1 VERNQSERNQSERNQ
16 SDARDTSLLR
26 SERLFRTTYERAAIG
41 IAHVSPEGRWLRFN
55 QRLCELLGYSRAE
68 LAARTFQDLT
78 HPDDLAASLA
88 RQQRLLSGEQD
99 TDEWDKRYV
108 CKDGTLVWTHVTV
121 SLVRTAAGAPD
132 YFISMVQDIGERK
145 RLEEERARL
154 LERERA
160 AHAEAEAALARASA
174 SEARAAERAERL
186 RAILET
192 MADGVGVYDDVGR
205 IVQCNRAYRALLA
218 VDRVPGFEAIP
229 LADRAPLF
237 DIRDATGAPLPV
249 AEFPAMRALR
259 GELLTGPGADIR
271 IRALDGRE
279 LEANLSAA
287 PLRDGAGRVVGAVSV
302 IHDLTGR
309 RRLERERAAARAQE
323 LALRQLNRRKD
334 EFLSVMSHELRTPL
348 SSLQGYI
355 QLLARHVDAWR
366 PPEHE
371 AAGFA
376 HSMALV
382 RTLLGYS
389 EESLQRLARLADDLV
404 DDARIRAGRLDVRLA
419 PCDLCAIVR
428 AAVEKQRAL
437 APDRTI
443 QLGPPAARAPD
454 GPVQVIPVEAD
465 ADRIAQVITNYLTN
479 ALKYSN
485 RERAVAVRI
494 EVASEA
500 DGVWARV
507 SVRDEGPGLS
517 PADRGRV
524 WERFPRIEAVAV
536 QCGSGV
542 SLGLGLSISKAIV
555 EAHGGR
561 VGVES
566 VVGEGST
573 FWFSVPLAGDRSV
586 PRTGPAGT
594 AP

>member
-1 VERNQSERNQSERNQ
+1 VERDGS
-16 SDARDTSLLR
+16 DTSLLR
-26 SERLFRTTYERAAIG
+26 SERLFRTTYERAVIG

-55 QRLCELLGYSRAE
+55 RRLCDLLGYSRAE

-88 RQQRLLSGEQD
+88 RQQRLLSGERD
-99 TDEWDKRYV
+99 ADEWDKRYV
-108 CKDGTLVWTHVTV
+108 RKDGAPLWAHVTV

-132 YFISMVQDIGERK
+132 YFIAMVQDIGERK

-160 AHAEAEAALARASA
+160 AHAEVEAALARATA
-174 SEARAAERAERL
+174 SEAQAAERAERL

-218 VDRVPGFEAIP
+218 VERVPGFEAIP

-237 DIRDATGAPLPV
+237 DIRDATGAPLPIE
-249 AEFPAMRALR
+249 EFPAMRALR
-259 GELLTGPGADIR
+259 GEVLTGPGADIR

-302 IHDLTGR
+302 IHDVTWR
-309 RRLERERAAARAQE
+309 RRLERERERALAHE
-323 LALRQLNRRKD
+323 LAQRELNRRKD

-355 QLLARHVDAWR
+355 QLLARHFDAWR
-366 PPEHE
+366 PQEHG
-371 AAGFA
+371 ASDFA
-376 HSMALV
+376 HSMALA
-382 RTLLGYS
+382 RTALGYS
-389 EESLQRLARLADDLV
+389 EESLQRLARLANDLV
-404 DDARIRAGRLDVRLA
+404 DDARIRAGRLDLHLA
-419 PCDLCAIVR
+419 PCDLGAIAR
-428 AAVEKQRAL
+428 AAVEKQRML

-454 GPVQVIPVEAD
+454 GPVPVIRVEAD

-479 ALKYSN
+479 ALKYSK
-485 RERAVAVRI
+485 RGRAVAVRI
-494 EVASEA
+494 EVADDA
-500 DGVWARV
+500 DGADGARARV

-517 PADRGRV
+517 PADCRRV
-524 WERFPRIEAVAV
+524 WERFPRIEGVAV
-536 QCGSGV
+536 QYGSGV

-566 VVGEGST
+566 AVGEGST
-573 FWFSVPLAGDRSV
+573 FWFTVPLTGDRSV
-586 PRTGPAGT
+586 PRTEPAGA